1 MSVKVGDLIRMDD
14 CTAIDGG
21 SLIFPCGCP
30 LCANNSSRIGLV
42 VAETEHSD
50 NWSLLF
56 DFGEIVFYLGHND
69 FDVIS
74 APAD

>member
-1 MSVKVGDLIRMDD
+1 MKVKVGDLIRMDD

-30 LCANNSSRIGLV
+30 LCANNSSRVGLV
-42 VAETEHSD
+42 VAETEYD
-50 NWSLLF
+50 NNWSMLF
-56 DFGEIVFYLGHND
+56 DFGEIVFYLGNND

-74 APAD
+74 ASAD

>member
-14 CTAIDGG
+14 CVALDGG

-30 LCANNSSRIGLV
+30 LCVNNSSRVGLV

-74 APAD
+74 ASAD

>member
-1 MSVKVGDLIRMDD
+1 MRVKVGDLIRMDD

-30 LCANNSSRIGLV
+30 LCENNSSRVGLV
-42 VAETEHSD
+42 MAETEHKN

-56 DFGEIVFYLGHND
+56 DFGEIVFYLGHDD

-74 APAD
+74 ASAD